1 MGYYWFTK
9 RRNEMFR
16 LKNKVVYI
24 VATGCRKSVE
34 LPQLIRRLED
44 EGAIV
49 YLFATNE
56 CMKIVNFEDDA
67 FKDVNLRFNNNI
79 DKRMEILEE
88 DLVIVAPCSFNT
100 INKIANGISDS
111 YPLTIIQTSIGKGVP
126 VIIAASMNYGLWN
139 NFNTQQ
145 SISTLSKVNNINVI
159 WPEFIYNEA
168 GSVSKT
174 TMSPWEKLEDT
185 IFSYFQLL
193 PFNLL
198 CESKTNAYNKLDN
211 ENNGE
216 LKLFGKIC
224 KELYLCPNR
233 AGCIAK
239 KVEDGVLISS
249 TGSCVGS
256 LENEDMVVIKKYDEN
271 TSSITYCGCKP
282 PSSESKIIYQILKE
296 KPVGTCILHCHCQR
310 ITYSPKSKYF
320 TTSRYF
326 INDDDDRVQEVE
338 KIINQYGLV
347 NLYLHG
353 QICCGNSFENIIG
366 VILKKYYEFC

>member
-1 MGYYWFTK
+1 MC
-9 RRNEMFR
+9 R

-34 LPQLIRRLED
+34 LPKLIHHLQD

-49 YLFATNE
+49 YLFATDE
-56 CMKIVNFEDDA
+56 CMKLVNFEDEA
-67 FKDVNLRFNNNI
+67 FKGINLRLNNNK

-111 YPLTIIQTSIGKGVP
+111 YPLTIIQTSIGKSIPIV
-126 VIIAASMNYGLWN
+126 IAASMNYDLWN

-145 SISTLSKVNNINVI
+145 SISILSKVGNINLI
-159 WPEFIYNEA
+159 WPEFIYNED
-168 GSVSKT
+168 GSVSRT
-174 TMSPWEKLEDT
+174 TMSPWEKIEDT
-185 IFSYFQLL
+185 VFSHFHLL
-193 PFNLL
+193 PFNLH
-198 CESKTNAYNKLDN
+198 CEDITNAYNKLDN
-211 ENNGE
+211 ENNIE

-224 KELYLCPNR
+224 KELYLCHNR

-239 KVEDGVLISS
+239 KVEDGLLISS

-256 LENEDMVVIKKYDEN
+256 LENENMVLIKKYDEN
-271 TSSITYCGCKP
+271 TNTITYSGCKP
-282 PSSESKIIYQILKE
+282 PSSESKIIYKILKD

-310 ITYSPKSKYF
+310 ITYSPQSTYF
-320 TTSRYF
+320 TTSKYF
-326 INDDDDRVQEVE
+326 INDDDERVKEVE
-338 KIINQYGLV
+338 KIINKFGLV

-353 QICCGNSFENIIG
+353 QICYSSSFENIIG
-366 VILKKYYEFC
+366 IILKKYYEFC